1 MIRSTLRGWGSAPGP
16 AFITGAARTGLALL
30 VAAALLPRPAAGQAL
45 TLGAAADAAL
55 ATHPSVLAAGARVD
69 GADAARRAARAAFL
83 PSVVGSSG
91 LTRYAEPM
99 VVAPLHGFDPK
110 APPDFDRTLIQSQ
123 LGLEWTLL
131 DFGARRSQ
139 VRGAEAVEEALGLR
153 HDATV
158 QELLEAVA
166 GAYTGVLAARDM
178 RDAALRQTEA
188 LASELDRAQ
197 QRLREG
203 TAARVEVLRA
213 EAALLDARAQ
223 LATAEARAGLA
234 ERNLARLM
242 GADPTTVAGRELA
255 DVAPREEAAVPDG
268 GGARAADTPL
278 TDPRVEAARRGVQAA
293 RARVSQER
301 AGRLPTLKGS
311 AGLLNFGSGAGEY
324 VTEWQ
329 AGLRVSWPLFT
340 GGARNAAIARAEA
353 DLRVAEE
360 DLRQAELGVAASLDG
375 ADAALTEATARARA
389 LRASVAQWEEV
400 ARIET
405 LSLETGAG
413 VQQDFLRA
421 EAALFQA
428 RAGYARARYDEILA
442 RVGRARAQGILDR
455 GWMDARLET
464 R

>member
-1 MIRSTLRGWGSAPGP
+1 MIRSTLRGRGNALGP
-16 AFITGAARTGLALL
+16 AFIARAAVALV
-30 VAAALLPRPAAGQAL
+30 VAAALLPRLTAGQAL
-45 TLGAAADAAL
+45 TLAGAADAAL

-69 GADAARRAARAAFL
+69 GADAARRAARATFL
-83 PSVVGSSG
+83 PSVVGTSG

-99 VVAPLHGFDPK
+99 VVAPLHGFDPMH
-110 APPDFDRTLIQSQ
+110 PPDFDRTLLQSQ
-123 LGLEWTLL
+123 LGMEWTLL
-131 DFGARRSQ
+131 DFGARRAQ
-139 VRGAEAVEEALGLR
+139 VRGAEAVEEGLGLR
-153 HDATV
+153 RDATV

-178 RDAALRQTEA
+178 REAAHRQTEA

-197 QRLREG
+197 QRFREG

-223 LATAEARAGLA
+223 LATAEARSGLA
-234 ERNLARLM
+234 ERTLARLM
-242 GADPTTVAGRELA
+242 GIDPTMVAGRELA
-255 DVAPREEAAVPDG
+255 DVAP
-268 GGARAADTPL
+268 GGAAGEGAAAT
-278 TDPRVEAARRGVQAA
+278 TDPRVEAARRSVHAA
-293 RARVSQER
+293 RARLTQER

-311 AGLLNFGSGAGEY
+311 VGLLNFGSGAGDY

-340 GGARNAAIARAEA
+340 GGARSAAIARAEA

-360 DLRQAELGVAASLDG
+360 ELRQAELGVAASLDG
-375 ADAALTEATARARA
+375 ADAALAEATARARA
-389 LRASVAQWEEV
+389 LQASVAQWEEV

-442 RVGRARAQGILDR
+442 LVGRARAQGILDR

>member
-1 MIRSTLRGWGSAPGP
+1 MG
-16 AFITGAARTGLALL
+16 
-30 VAAALLPRPAAGQAL
+30 
-45 TLGAAADAAL
+45 
-55 ATHPSVLAAGARVD
+55 
-69 GADAARRAARAAFL
+69 
-83 PSVVGSSG
+83 
-91 LTRYAEPM
+91 AEPAM
-99 VVAPLHGFDPK
+99 
-110 APPDFDRTLIQSQ
+110 
-123 LGLEWTLL
+123 
-131 DFGARRSQ
+131 
-139 VRGAEAVEEALGLR
+139 
-153 HDATV
+153 
-158 QELLEAVA
+158 
-166 GAYTGVLAARDM
+166 
-178 RDAALRQTEA
+178 
-188 LASELDRAQ
+188 
-197 QRLREG
+197 
-203 TAARVEVLRA
+203 
-213 EAALLDARAQ
+213 
-223 LATAEARAGLA
+223 
-234 ERNLARLM
+234 
-242 GADPTTVAGRELA
+242 VAGRELA
-255 DVAPREEAAVPDG
+255 DVAPREPAGVPDG
-268 GGARAADTPL
+268 ERAQAADSPV

-340 GGARNAAIARAEA
+340 GGARSAAIARAEA

-360 DLRQAELGVAASLDG
+360 ELRQVELGVAASLDG
-375 ADAALTEATARARA
+375 ADAALAEATARARA
-389 LRASVAQWEEV
+389 LQASVAQWEEV

-442 RVGRARAQGILDR
+442 FVGRARAQGTLDR

>member
-1 MIRSTLRGWGSAPGP
+1 MIRSTLRGRGRPLGP
-16 AFITGAARTGLALL
+16 TLLTGAARSAVALA
-30 VAAALLPRPAAGQAL
+30 VAALLLPRPAAGQAL
-45 TLGAAADAAL
+45 TLAGAADAAL

-83 PSVVGSSG
+83 PSVMGTSG

-99 VVAPLHGFDPK
+99 VVAPLHGFDPMH
-110 APPDFDRTLIQSQ
+110 PPDFDRTLVQSQ
-123 LGLEWTLL
+123 LGMEWTLL
-131 DFGARRSQ
+131 DFGARRAQ
-139 VRGAEAVEEALGLR
+139 VRGAQAVEEGLGLR
-153 HDATV
+153 RNATV

-166 GAYTGVLAARDM
+166 GAYTGVLAARDL
-178 RDAALRQTEA
+178 REAALRQTES

-223 LATAEARAGLA
+223 LATAEARTGLA

-242 GADPTTVAGRELA
+242 GADPTLVAGRELA
-255 DVAPREEAAVPDG
+255 DVAPREGAGTPDVGREQAA
-268 GGARAADTPL
+268 GAPI
-278 TDPRVEAARRGVQAA
+278 TDPRVEAARRSVQAA
-293 RARVSQER
+293 RARLSQER

-311 AGLLNFGSGAGEY
+311 AGLLSFGSGAGEY

-340 GGARNAAIARAEA
+340 GGARSAAIARAEA

-360 DLRQAELGVAASLDG
+360 ELRQAELGVAASLDG
-375 ADAALTEATARARA
+375 ADAALAEATARARA
-389 LRASVAQWEEV
+389 LQASVAQWEEV

-442 RVGRARAQGILDR
+442 FVGRARAQGTLDR